1 MLTLASHRVLD
12 CFINIVLFVFPGF
25 SDSDAAV
32 MNVDTADLVEK
43 LDLSISS
50 IDMTNT
56 ALAMHEEKDGE
67 ISGVGKFIPVSWSFR
82 AGKKNIDYIWFSC
95 CTEELEESVLSS
107 SSDNQTDPPELG
119 SLAAMDLT
127 SALTSSD
134 TLPDPGIPPAEP
146 SPPLTESIDIPFSL
160 SESSDSPPLGALSLP
175 VESPYPPAEPSAPV
189 EDLPCDSPVDLL
201 QSAAADEPMAD
212 NSPTQA
218 IEDATGPA
226 EESAEPLDVA
236 LGQHRSHE
244 SDEEEPEE

>member
-1 MLTLASHRVLD
+1 MVTVVFHRVPD
-12 CFINIVLFVFPGF
+12 CFIALFVFPGF
-25 SDSDAAV
+25 SDSTV

-43 LDLSISS
+43 LDLSMSS

-82 AGKKNIDYIWFSC
+82 VSKKNIDYIWFSC
-95 CTEELEESVLSS
+95 CAEELEDSVLLSS
-107 SSDNQTDPPELG
+107 SADNQTDPPELD

-127 SALTSSD
+127 SAPTSSD

-146 SPPLTESIDIPFSL
+146 SPPLTESTDVPFSL
-160 SESSDSPPLGALSLP
+160 PESSDSPPLGALSLT
-175 VESPYPPAEPSAPV
+175 VGSPNPPAEPSAPV

-201 QSAAADEPMAD
+201 QSAAADEPMVD
-212 NSPTQA
+212 SSPTQA
-218 IEDATGPA
+218 IEDATGSA

-236 LGQHRSHE
+236 LGQHRGHE
-244 SDEEEPEE
+244 SDEEEPED